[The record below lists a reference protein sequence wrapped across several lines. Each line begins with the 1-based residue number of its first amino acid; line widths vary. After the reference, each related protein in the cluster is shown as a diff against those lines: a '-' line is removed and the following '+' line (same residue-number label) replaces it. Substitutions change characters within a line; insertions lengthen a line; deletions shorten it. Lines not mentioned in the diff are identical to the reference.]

1 MKVALVSEHASP
13 LASLG
18 GVDAGGQN
26 VFVADLARA
35 LAMRGVDVTVYTRR
49 DGAALRSR
57 VAVGSRLEVVHV
69 PAGPPEPI
77 PKDELPPH
85 MPAFA
90 RALRRHWIRQAP
102 DVVHAHFWMS
112 GMASIGAAS
121 GLDIPI
127 AQTFHALGVVK
138 RRQQGA
144 RDTSPDGRVADEL
157 RIALAVD
164 RVLATSTDEAF
175 ELARLG
181 ADRRRVSVVPPGV
194 DLDVFRPAG
203 PTLPRSSGLRRVGVV
218 SRLVERKGIGDLVTA
233 LAGVPGCELVV
244 AGGPER
250 ARLDG
255 DLEYRRLRQLAEG
268 AGVAARV
275 RFLGGVPRDQV
286 AALIRSSDVVACVPW
301 YEPFGMTALEAM
313 ACGVPVLTTAV
324 GGLVDTVLDG
334 VTGVH
339 VPARR
344 SDAIAQAL
352 RDLLSRPRLMAAMG
366 QAGAERARARYGW
379 DAVAGRTLAAYSRI
393 AEGRR
398 GTRAAKEG

>member
-57 VAVGSRLEVVHV
+57 VAVGSRLDVVHV
-69 PAGPPEPI
+69 AAGPPEPI

-90 RALRRHWIRQAP
+90 RALRRHWTRQAP

-144 RDTSPDGRVADEL
+144 GDTSPDGRVADEL

-194 DLDVFRPAG
+194 DLEVFRPDG
-203 PTLPRSSGLRRVGVV
+203 PTLPRSSGLRRVAVV

-275 RFLGGVPRDQV
+275 RFLGSVPRDQV

-313 ACGVPVLTTAV
+313 ACGVPVLATAV

-344 SDAIAQAL
+344 PDAIAHAL
-352 RDLLSRPRLMAAMG
+352 RDLLARPRLMTAMG